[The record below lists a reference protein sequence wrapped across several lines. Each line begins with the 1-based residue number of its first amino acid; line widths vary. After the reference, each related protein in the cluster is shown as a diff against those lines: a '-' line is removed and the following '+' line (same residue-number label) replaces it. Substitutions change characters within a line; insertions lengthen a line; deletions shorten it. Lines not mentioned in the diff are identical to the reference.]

1 MAKRVR
7 DQALDSRQGRERLKA
22 RGKPYW
28 RLIEQGV
35 HLGYRRLKGRAGTWS
50 VRHYL
55 GNQTYRV
62 EAIGEADD
70 LSDADGVKI
79 LNYWQ
84 AQDKAREQMKV
95 RAHAGAGINGPLTV
109 GDVLDEYLI
118 FMETERRSLADA
130 RSRINVHIRPHLG
143 HLLVADLD
151 AKQIRAWFVGLAK
164 APRHVRTKEGK
175 PGKHQPL
182 SKDPDEIRARKANA
196 NRTLTVLKAAL
207 NRVWKDGNRITSDAA
222 WRRVEPF
229 ESVDAA
235 RIRYLTV
242 AEAKR
247 LINAC
252 EPDFRRLVQA
262 GLETGARYGE
272 LTRLQVQDFNPDSG
286 TVAIRQSKSSKPRH
300 VVLTEEGAQFFRQVC
315 AGRQGREIMLPKAD
329 GSAWGASHQARPMLE
344 ACERAEITPAI
355 GFHGLRHTWASLAVM
370 AAVPLMVVAKNLG
383 HSDTRMVEKHY
394 GHLAPS
400 FIADAIRS
408 GAPRF
413 GLTIYSTP
421 AASHGLIA
429 SLTSM

>member
-1 MAKRVR
+1 MARRVR
-7 DQALDSRQGRERLKA
+7 DQALDSRQAREKLKA

-70 LSDADGVKI
+70 MSDADGVKI
-79 LNYWQ
+79 LSFWQ
-84 AQDKAREQMKV
+84 AQDKARAGMKA
-95 RAHAGAGINGPLTV
+95 RAQASVEGPLTV

-118 FMETERRSLADA
+118 FMETERRSVADA
-130 RSRINVHIRPHLG
+130 RSRISVHIRPHLG
-143 HLLVADLD
+143 NLLVDELD
-151 AKQIRAWFVGLAK
+151 AKQLRGWFVGLAK
-164 APRHVRTKEGK
+164 APRHVRTKEGEA
-175 PGKHQPL
+175 GKHQPL

-207 NRVWKDGNRITSDAA
+207 NRAWKDGRVTSDAA

-252 EPDFRRLVQA
+252 EPDFRKLVQA

-272 LTRLQVQDFNPDSG
+272 LTRLEVQDFNPDSG
-286 TVAIRQSKSSKPRH
+286 TIAIRQSKSAKPRH
-300 VVLTEEGAQFFRQVC
+300 VVLTDEGAQFFRQVC
-315 AGRQGREIMLPKAD
+315 AGRDGSSIMLAKAD
-329 GSAWGASHQARPMLE
+329 GNAWGASHQARPMIE
-344 ACERAEITPAI
+344 ACERAKINPPI

-370 AAVPLMVVAKNLG
+370 AGVPLMVVAKNLG

-394 GHLAPS
+394 GHMAPS
-400 FIADAIRS
+400 FIADAIRA

-413 GLTIYSTP
+413 GFKPDRKVVAL
-421 AASHGLIA
+421 
-429 SLTSM
+429 